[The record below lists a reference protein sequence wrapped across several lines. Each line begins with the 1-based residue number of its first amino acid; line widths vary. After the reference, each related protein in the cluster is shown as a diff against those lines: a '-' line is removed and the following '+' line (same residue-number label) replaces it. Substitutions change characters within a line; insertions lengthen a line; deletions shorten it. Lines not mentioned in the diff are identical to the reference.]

1 MRTLA
6 DLWAPLKPARY
17 RRLPGGKGTSFQLV
31 FAASGSLLL
40 KKTIFSTPQDAEA
53 AFYEAL
59 QRADLDAMMEVWSDD
74 EEVSCIHPGAAR
86 ITGYEQVRE
95 NWAQIFK
102 SGQRL
107 QVHLSDQV
115 VVSGMMLSLHS
126 LHENIL
132 VLGGPGGAGTRS
144 VVITTNVY
152 LRSAGG
158 WRMALHHASP
168 APEPVIRR
176 EIPAE
181 APKVLH

>member
-1 MRTLA
+1 
-6 DLWAPLKPARY
+6 
-17 RRLPGGKGTSFQLV
+17 
-31 FAASGSLLL
+31 L
-40 KKTIFSTPQDAEA
+40 KKIIFATPQDAET

-59 QRADLDAMMEVWSDD
+59 QRADLDSMMEVWSAD

-86 ITGYEQVRE
+86 VTGYEQVRE

-115 VVSGMMLSLHS
+115 IVSGMMLSLHS

-144 VVITTNVY
+144 VAITTNVY

-158 WRMALHHASP
+158 WRLVLHHASM
-168 APEPVIRR
+168 APPPVVRR
-176 EIPAE
+176 EVPLG

>member
-1 MRTLA
+1 
-6 DLWAPLKPARY
+6 
-17 RRLPGGKGTSFQLV
+17 
-31 FAASGSLLL
+31 L
-40 KKTIFSTPQDAEA
+40 KKTIFSSPQDAEA

-59 QRADLDAMMEVWSDD
+59 QRADLDAMMEVWSTE
-74 EEVSCIHPGAAR
+74 EEVSCIHPGGAR
-86 ITGYEQVRE
+86 LTGYEQVRE

-115 VVSGMMLSLHS
+115 IVSGMMLSLHS

-132 VLGGPGGAGTRS
+132 VLGGPGGVAGARS

-158 WRMALHHASP
+158 WRMLLHHASP
-168 APEPVIRR
+168 APAPVVRR
-176 EIPAE
+176 DVPVE

>member
-1 MRTLA
+1 MISIIPTVCASSVSMRTLA

-115 VVSGMMLSLHS
+115 VV
-126 LHENIL
+126 
-132 VLGGPGGAGTRS
+132 
-144 VVITTNVY
+144 
-152 LRSAGG
+152 
-158 WRMALHHASP
+158 
-168 APEPVIRR
+168 
-176 EIPAE
+176 
-181 APKVLH
+181 